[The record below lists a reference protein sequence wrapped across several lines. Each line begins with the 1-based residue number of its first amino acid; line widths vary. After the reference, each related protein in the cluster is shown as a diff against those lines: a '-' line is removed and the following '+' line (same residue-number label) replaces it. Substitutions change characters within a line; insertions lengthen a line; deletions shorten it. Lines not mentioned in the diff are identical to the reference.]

1 MTELLTYEMNFAS
14 HWRLTKMEFSKALP
28 KVERLSELRAA
39 RSEPAIWQQRYWEYL
54 IRDDA
59 DMQAHMGYLNLI
71 QLSMVWSEA

>member
-1 MTELLTYEMNFAS
+1 MNFAS

-54 IRDDA
+54 IRR
-59 DMQAHMGYLNLI
+59 I
-71 QLSMVWSEA
+71 

>member
-39 RSEPAIWQQRYWEYL
+39 RSEPASWQQRYWEYL